1 MEHYPVDDER
11 LIIFGNL
18 MRIGNRLQTVLDK
31 QMDDLSA
38 KQWYILMVMELFSEP
53 PTLKQLADASDSSYQ
68 NVKQIVLKLEQKGF
82 VKLLNDP
89 NDKRAKRVH
98 VTAKKDQWGQANEA
112 NASRFVEEMFHS
124 LTPDEIHNFCQN
136 LDVLY
141 RQIGKI
147 GET

>member
-1 MEHYPVDDER
+1 MENYPVNDER

-31 QMDDLSA
+31 KMDDLSA
-38 KQWYILMVMELFSEP
+38 KQWYILIVMELFSEP

-82 VKLLNDP
+82 VKLLSDP

-98 VTAKKDQWGQANEA
+98 VTEKKDQWAKANHE
-112 NASRFVEEMFHS
+112 NASAFVNEMFHS
-124 LTPDEIHNFCQN
+124 LTPAEISQFCQM
-136 LDVLY
+136 LDILY
-141 RQIGKI
+141 QQIGKL
-147 GET
+147 G